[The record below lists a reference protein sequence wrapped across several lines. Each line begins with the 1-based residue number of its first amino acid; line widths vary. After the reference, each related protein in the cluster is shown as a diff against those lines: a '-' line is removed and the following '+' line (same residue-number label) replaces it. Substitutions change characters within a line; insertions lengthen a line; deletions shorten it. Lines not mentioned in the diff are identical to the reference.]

1 MKNLLGAAFLLAG
14 TAIGSGMISLPMVL
28 AKFGII
34 NTIIIMLFFAG
45 LTYITA
51 LIRSDLNLNSHKE
64 STLKNVG
71 HNFQCPFMGN
81 LGDILLKLLSFAL
94 LSAYIFGFSSM
105 LVSLSENTVNQSTS
119 ICISSVGISLI
130 FLLASE
136 VIIHINKF
144 LFVALFGSLMTL
156 IFTLFVQT
164 PIDFIPQH
172 SDSIKLNEWSTLVPV
187 VFTSFGFQGS
197 IHSMTKFCKN
207 DRELIKKAC
216 FLGSLIPA
224 VVYIAW
230 TAAILLV
237 VANTDPQFF
246 QLMLK
251 GKATDVGQLVAV
263 LSRAVSSKSIHAIV
277 WLVSIS
283 SILTSIFGVGVSLLD
298 IFQHEWKMPKWK
310 SLIWIVFAPAS
321 VSIFIPNAF
330 IRILNVSGVILA
342 IIAIIVPIAISWKM
356 QKIGNLKCN
365 LLLNNKVLT
374 VGAFICGTLIV
385 SLGIM
390 DILFD

>member
-34 NTIIIMLFFAG
+34 NTIIIMLFFAV

-51 LIRSDLNLNSHKE
+51 LIRSDLNLNSRAE
-64 STLKNVG
+64 ATLKDVG
-71 HNFQCPFMGN
+71 LDFQCSIIGN

-94 LSAYIFGFSSM
+94 LAAYIFGFSSM
-105 LVSLSENTVNQSTS
+105 LVSLSENTINQSVAICASS
-119 ICISSVGISLI
+119 IGISFI
-130 FLLASE
+130 FLLASD

-144 LFVALFGSLMTL
+144 LFIALFGSLMVL
-156 IFTLFVQT
+156 ILTLFVQT
-164 PIDFIPQH
+164 PIEIIPQQ

-216 FLGSLIPA
+216 IWGSLIPA
-224 VVYIAW
+224 IVYIVW
-230 TAAILLV
+230 TVAILLV
-237 VANTDPQFF
+237 VANSNPQFF
-246 QLMLK
+246 QLMLE
-251 GKATDVGQLVAV
+251 GKATDVGQLIAV
-263 LSRAVSSKSIHAIV
+263 LSQAASSENIHSIV
-277 WLVSIS
+277 WIVSIL
-283 SILTSIFGVGVSLLD
+283 SILTSIFGVGVALLD
-298 IFQHEWKMPKWK
+298 IFQRKWKMQKWK
-310 SLIWIVFAPAS
+310 SLPWIVFAPAL
-321 VSIFIPNAF
+321 VSMFVPNAF

-342 IIAIIVPIAISWKM
+342 MIAIIVPILINWKM

-365 LLLNNKVLT
+365 LLLNNNILV
-374 VGAFICGTLIV
+374 VGVFICGILIV
-385 SLGIM
+385 FLGII
-390 DILFD
+390 DVLFS